1 MSVIVDTGCANIS
14 SLKFALERLTGSVTV
29 TDKPET
35 ILAAERVF
43 LPGVGTANYAMG
55 VMEQKGLSQV
65 IQQLTQPL
73 LGICLGM
80 QLLTVSSSEG
90 DTDCLNLIPVQVIG
104 LEAQGLRLPHMGW
117 NTLTQ
122 RVDHPLF
129 RGIPQDEY
137 FYFVHS
143 YAAGLSEW
151 TLASSEYGNQ
161 FSAALAYKNFMG
173 VQFHPER
180 SGKMGSQVLKNFLEL
195 SL

>member
-1 MSVIVDTGCANIS
+1 VSVIVDTGCANIS